1 MDLPLPGTATSSGK
15 ATSQVEK
22 LEEEM
27 KMKKKKARIAEL
39 EKALSE
45 RNAQIKTREEEIRQL
60 KSELNQHRSRAGG
73 ERRDDRRRIRSP
85 SRDNHRR
92 QRR

>member
-22 LEEEM
+22 LEEE
-27 KMKKKKARIAEL
+27 MKKKKARIAEL